1 MSEAPGGIPRTSFD
15 SLDKAFV
22 RAISLEGRDRE
33 RFIADLAALKPELA
47 ARLAALLAADAT
59 ADSGSGLRGE
69 DALLAVRSSAGV
81 GGDAGIL
88 TGRVIAGFEVGDL
101 IGQGGS
107 GAVYR
112 AQQRRPARAVAF
124 KAMRPE
130 VAGAKARRRFELE
143 AEHMALVSHPNIAQ
157 VIAAGFDDE
166 ARVSWMATEFVDGA
180 RSIVRRAAD
189 AALPIHERLRNLLD
203 ACSAVSAAHAKGVLH
218 RDLKPSNILVGQDGV
233 VKVIDF
239 GLSRA
244 LATPDG
250 RSMATESGEII
261 GTLLYMSP
269 EQCSGDPR
277 SIDVRSDV
285 FALGAVLYELLT
297 GKPPRSFEGMTL
309 HGAILSVSDRDV
321 PAPSLSNPAVSR
333 DLDAIVSMAC
343 ARDPASRY
351 ASVADLSEDLS
362 RVLAGEPVR
371 ARPPGTW
378 RKFRAWTR
386 REPRLAA
393 AVGAAVV
400 ASGGFV
406 VAAGIY
412 ANSKTAEAKR
422 TADISRSVYEQ
433 LVPAARK
440 LGNTQD
446 APAVR
451 EIDQSAYELSRL
463 VNGPIHEVTCA
474 LALKVA
480 YDWLKGAGYDTVLSE
495 RWALI
500 AEESA
505 LQCPGLG
512 PGSRIAVEARCV
524 QAWALARRA
533 AEAREGGE
541 ALAAEARSRLV
552 ALLPVIESRDDVD
565 AASDCLGALGEF
577 AESEGDLGLA
587 VDYYRRAV
595 ARSTRI
601 NGASDEHVVQTRS
614 YLVDSLRKQQ
624 RWNEAL
630 VELDALLLI
639 QREHDRGFSA
649 WTIRFAMQRGEA
661 LLRLGRLDEAVLQLA
676 ESDQLVRDRIGPN
689 HGMRN
694 RVRAYLREALAKQG
708 MPDRAEREWPDVPL
722 IPS

>member
-1 MSEAPGGIPRTSFD
+1 MGESPGGPARASFV

-22 RAISLEGRDRE
+22 RAISLEGRERE
-33 RFIADLAALKPELA
+33 RFIAELATGKPELA
-47 ARLAALLAADAT
+47 ARLAALLAADAMT
-59 ADSGSGLRGE
+59 DSGSGVRGE
-69 DALLAVRSSAGV
+69 DALLAVRNSAGV

-88 TGRVIAGFEVGDL
+88 TGRAIAGFEIGDL

-143 AEHMALVSHPNIAQ
+143 AEHMAMVSHPNIAQ

-166 ARVSWMATEFVDGA
+166 ARVSWMATEFVEGA
-180 RSIVRRAAD
+180 RSIVRRSMD
-189 AALPIHERLRNLLD
+189 AGLPLAERLRSLIS
-203 ACSAVSAAHAKGVLH
+203 ACAAVSAAHAKGVLH
-218 RDLKPSNILVGQDGV
+218 RDLKPSNILVGDDGV

-250 RSMATESGEII
+250 RSLATESGEII

-297 GKPPRSFEGMTL
+297 GRPPRSFEGMTL

-321 PAPSLSNPAVSR
+321 PAPSATDPSVSR
-333 DLDAIVSMAC
+333 DLDAIVAMAC
-343 ARDPASRY
+343 ARDGASRY
-351 ASVADLSEDLS
+351 ASVAELSEDLS

-371 ARPPGTW
+371 ARPPGSW

-393 AVGAAVV
+393 AVGAAVL

-406 VAAGIY
+406 VASGIY
-412 ANSKTAEAKR
+412 ANNKTAEARR
-422 TADISRSVYEQ
+422 TAEISRSVYEQ

-463 VNGPIHEVTCA
+463 VNGPVHEVTCA

-480 YDWLKGAGYDTVLSE
+480 YDWLKGAGYDTVISE
-495 RWALI
+495 RWALV

-505 LQCPGLG
+505 LQCATLG
-512 PGSRIAVEARCV
+512 AGSRVAVEARCV

-533 AEAREGGE
+533 AESRDGGVG
-541 ALAAEARSRLV
+541 LATEARLRLV
-552 ALLPVIESRDDVD
+552 ALLPVIEARDDVD

-577 AESEGDLGLA
+577 AEAEGDLELA
-587 VDYYRRAV
+587 IDYYRRAV

-601 NGASDEHVVQTRS
+601 NGAADEHVVQTRS
-614 YLVDSLRKQQ
+614 YLVDSLRKRE
-624 RWNEAL
+624 RWAEAL
-630 VELDALLLI
+630 VELDALLLV

-661 LLRLGRLDEAVLQLA
+661 LLRLGRLDEAVRQLV
-676 ESDQLVRDRIGPN
+676 ESDELVRDRIGPN

-694 RVRAYLREALAKQG
+694 RVRAYLREALVQQG
-708 MPDRAEREWPDVPL
+708 MPERAEREWTDVPL
-722 IPS
+722 AAP